1 MSSKK
6 VSLVLLG
13 LSVLSGLLAAG
24 FAFGEEPSAK
34 ATRTLDA
41 ITIEG
46 AVDVPQVL
54 FITSREN
61 VRFDD
66 GLGWSFLPAADELL
80 ATANLPTAIR
90 TVPFVKDS
98 EAIENLSPIEPASP
112 DVKE

>member
-6 VSLVLLG
+6 VSFALLG
-13 LSVLSGLLAAG
+13 LSILSGLLSVGFVFGQEPAA
-24 FAFGEEPSAK
+24 PT
-34 ATRTLDA
+34 TRTLDA

-61 VRFDD
+61 ARFDD
-66 GLGWSFLPAADELL
+66 GLGWAFLPAADETLTV
-80 ATANLPTAIR
+80 ADLPVMIR
-90 TVPFVKDS
+90 PARFGKDPAS
-98 EAIENLSPIEPASP
+98 TDPLIPNEPATP